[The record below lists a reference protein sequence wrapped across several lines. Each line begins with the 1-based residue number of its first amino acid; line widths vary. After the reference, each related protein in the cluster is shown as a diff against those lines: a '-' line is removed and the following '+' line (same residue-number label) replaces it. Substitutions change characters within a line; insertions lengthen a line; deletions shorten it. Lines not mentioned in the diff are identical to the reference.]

1 MYAMADVDP
10 KKAEY
15 EEWLVRLESPVITKD
30 LIFLKCLTRLLKG
43 FSLQFQKNA
52 MVSSFLKL

>member
-15 EEWLVRLESPVITKD
+15 EEWLVRLESPVITRD
-30 LIFLKCLTRLLKG
+30 LIFL
-43 FSLQFQKNA
+43 
-52 MVSSFLKL
+52 